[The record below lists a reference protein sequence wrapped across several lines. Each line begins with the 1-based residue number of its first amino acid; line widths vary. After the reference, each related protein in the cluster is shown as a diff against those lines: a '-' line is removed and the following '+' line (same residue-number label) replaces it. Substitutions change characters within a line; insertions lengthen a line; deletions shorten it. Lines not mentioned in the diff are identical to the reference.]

1 MTPTVYELMDELLD
15 LCSTVLRTTTRK
27 RSQFRLPVPVDQ
39 QVSVTLWQLATN
51 VEYRTIA
58 ALFGLGVST
67 VCTIVLKTCDV
78 IAKHL
83 LPQYIIYVCRMNK
96 NYKKL
101 LTSLRISGDSLR
113 LLAQ

>member
-1 MTPTVYELMDELLD
+1 MKSGDWWYMNLRMSRQTFVA
-15 LCSTVLRTTTRK
+15 LCSELRPYLIR
-27 RSQFRLPVPVDQ
+27 RSKFRLPVPVDQ
-39 QVSVTLWQLATN
+39 QVSVTLWRLATN

-83 LPQYIIYVCRMNK
+83 LPHYICMPNK
-96 NYKKL
+96 QKL
-101 LTSLRISGDSLR
+101 QEIVDEENL
-113 LLAQ
+113 